1 MGPTRIGD
9 YEIRYDDEETL
20 QYEVVEP
27 DQWQP
32 AGHLP
37 DRA

>member
-9 YEIRYDDEETL
+9 YEVRYDDEVDTL
-20 QYEVVEP
+20 VRGSVP

-32 AGHLP
+32 AGQLP